1 MRVIVLQFTKI
12 VKISKQK
19 PCLSVELQ
27 CWIVLKKSCRLW
39 PNVLEAYSRGARA
52 CAPKIAI
59 SRGAME
65 RRTSSGGGAMDDAD
79 CQRYLSK
86 CVTTHLGVPD
96 DDGTLGKFILSLYEQ
111 AERSND
117 LDRRASFTKVM
128 RENGGD
134 DFPADFVTQAFEIID
149 GAKHPIIK
157 QEPSSESLKLE
168 PTSEFAARLVYKG
181 LSIPNTKTEP
191 IEEKGSFNLGHRI
204 LGSAE
209 VATGIIVGGVVTNL
223 APYGAFIKLDLGPS
237 GLCHVSQISTDG
249 RNRIE
254 HPLDVLKLGQQV
266 YVRVTKVEK
275 VASNYRG
282 GRTKTLRDK
291 ISLSMRGIDQMD
303 GIDLSTESTHEHRG
317 RKRPGVLQTHEST
330 KRRLTSPERWEIG
343 QLIASGALAANEFS
357 EEDANAAFGPTT
369 TSDSNGTKLLG
380 VDEEFEV
387 ELNDAEPPFLQG
399 QTKASLE
406 LNPVKIIKNPEGSL
420 NRAAQQGSLFVKEFR
435 DKKIEEQKAKDKK
448 EKRELSR
455 YNYAG
460 LDPMAQSLE
469 ERLDGE
475 VDTPSWKKLQAK
487 ATYGKRTTLSMT
499 EQRQS
504 LPVYAM
510 RAEIVSAVKQNQ
522 FLVIVGETGSG
533 KTTQIVQYLAEEG
546 FGAAGKM
553 IGCTQPRRVAAVSV
567 AARVAEEYGCKVG
580 QEVGYTIRF
589 EDVTSPLTVIKY
601 MTDGMLQ
608 KEALNDADM
617 NKYSVIMLDEAHER
631 TVATDILFAI
641 LKQAAGR
648 NPQLKILVTSATL
661 DSGKFSRYFGDCP
674 IIKIPGRTFPVEIMY
689 TREPELDYLAAT
701 LDTVVQIHISEPTS
715 NGDIL
720 VFLTGQE
727 EIDTSC
733 EALFNRVKALGN
745 SAPDLIILPV
755 YSSLPSEVQS
765 KIFEPTPPNA
775 RKCIF
780 ATNIAETSIT
790 IDGIYYVIDPG
801 FVKVNAYDPKLGMDS
816 LIVSPISQAQANQR
830 SGRAGRTGPG
840 KCYRLYTEQAFK
852 LEMQPNTIPE
862 IQRQNLSSTI
872 LMLKAMGINDLINFE
887 FMDPPAPSA
896 MVMALQEL
904 YTLEALDDE
913 GLLTALGRQ
922 MANFPMSPA
931 LAKTLIKS
939 AREFGCSDEILTIVA
954 MLSVQTIF
962 YRPRDKQQ
970 QADGRKARLHH
981 SQGDHL
987 TLLNVYRTWAQ
998 HHYSKQWCK
1007 DNYIQE
1013 RSMIRA
1019 QEVRKQLVTILRRYQ
1034 YAIVSCGMDL
1044 DRVRKA
1050 LCSGFF
1056 KFSAKRDGKDG
1067 YKSLVE
1073 QTPVHIHP
1081 SSALFGKNPDYVI
1094 YHTLLLT
1101 TKEYM
1106 HCVTVID
1113 PKWLVELAPA
1123 FFKHS
1128 DASHVT
1134 QRKKKEKIVPL
1145 FNKFSKDQN
1154 AWRLTAMSAAKTEA
1168 LSSLKE

>member
-1 MRVIVLQFTKI
+1 
-12 VKISKQK
+12 
-19 PCLSVELQ
+19 
-27 CWIVLKKSCRLW
+27 
-39 PNVLEAYSRGARA
+39 
-52 CAPKIAI
+52 
-59 SRGAME
+59 
-65 RRTSSGGGAMDDAD
+65 MDDAD
-79 CQRYLSK
+79 CQRCLSQ
-86 CVTTHLGVPD
+86 CVTTNLGISD
-96 DDGTLGKFILSLYEQ
+96 DDGTLGRFILSLYEQ
-111 AERSND
+111 ANCSND
-117 LDRRASFTKVM
+117 SDRRTAFAKVM

-134 DFPADFVTQAFEIID
+134 DFPAEFVTQAFEIID
-149 GAKHPIIK
+149 RAKHRIIR
-157 QEPSSESLKLE
+157 QEPSAESFKLE
-168 PTSEFAARLVYKG
+168 PTPQSAASLVYKG

-191 IEEKGSFNLGHRI
+191 IEEERSSSLGQRA

-209 VATGIIVGGVVTNL
+209 IVTGSIVGGVVSNL
-223 APYGAFIKLDLGPS
+223 APYGAFIKLDVGPS
-237 GLCHVSQISTDG
+237 GLCHVSQISIDG
-249 RNRIE
+249 RKRVE
-254 HPLDVLKLGQQV
+254 HPQDVLKLGQQV

-275 VASNYRG
+275 VASHINNRG
-282 GRTKTLRDK
+282 GRTRPSRDK
-291 ISLSMRGIDQMD
+291 ISLSMRGIDQID
-303 GIDLSTESTHEHRG
+303 GVDIFTESTHEDRG
-317 RKRPGVLQTHEST
+317 RKRPGVSQAHEPT

-343 QLIASGALAANEFS
+343 QLIASGALAASEFP

-369 TSDSNGTKLLG
+369 TPNSNGAKLLG

-435 DKKIEEQKAKDKK
+435 DKKVEEQKAKDKK

-460 LDPMAQSLE
+460 LDPMAQALE

-475 VDTPSWKKLQAK
+475 VETPSWKKLQAK
-487 ATYGKRTTLSMT
+487 ATYGKRTMLSMT

-504 LPVYAM
+504 LPVFAM

-589 EDVTSPLTVIKY
+589 EDVTSPQTVIKY

-617 NKYSVIMLDEAHER
+617 SKYSVIMLDEAHER

-641 LKQAAGR
+641 LKQAASR

-661 DSGKFSRYFGDCP
+661 DSDKFSRYFGGCP

-701 LDTVVQIHISEPTS
+701 LDTVIQIHISEPTN

-745 SAPDLIILPV
+745 SAPELIILPV

-765 KIFEPTPPNA
+765 KIFEPTPQNA

-852 LEMQPNTIPE
+852 QEMQPNTIPE

-939 AREFGCSDEILTIVA
+939 AREFGCSEEILTIVA

-970 QADGRKARLHH
+970 QADARKARLHH

-987 TLLNVYRTWAQ
+987 TLLNVYRAWAQ
-998 HHYSKQWCK
+998 HNYSKQWCK

-1013 RSMIRA
+1013 RSMMRA

-1056 KFSAKRDGKDG
+1056 KFTAKRDGKDG

-1073 QTPVHIHP
+1073 QTPVYIHP
-1081 SSALFGKNPDYVI
+1081 SSSLFGKNPDYVI

-1128 DASHVT
+1128 DATHVT

-1154 AWRLTAMSAAKTEA
+1154 AWRLTAKSAAKTEA